1 MDAKD
6 LIANIALPRIIDFDE
21 LHALATKIVGKLTSS
36 QIGRMYNHYVVVFH
50 PLVDDDGHPYA
61 RNQFDNRFYPVS
73 KEKWLA
79 NLPDQVS
86 MEMRLA
92 ILAILAGR

>member
-1 MDAKD
+1 MNPKD
-6 LIANIALPRIIDFDE
+6 LIANAELPRIVNFDE
-21 LHALATKIVGKLTSS
+21 LNEMATKIVANLMASRIS
-36 QIGRMYNHYVVVFH
+36 RMYNHYVVTYH
-50 PLVDDDGHPYA
+50 PLVDSDGRPYA

-79 NLPDQVS
+79 NLPDQVA

-92 ILAILAGR
+92 IIAGKQR